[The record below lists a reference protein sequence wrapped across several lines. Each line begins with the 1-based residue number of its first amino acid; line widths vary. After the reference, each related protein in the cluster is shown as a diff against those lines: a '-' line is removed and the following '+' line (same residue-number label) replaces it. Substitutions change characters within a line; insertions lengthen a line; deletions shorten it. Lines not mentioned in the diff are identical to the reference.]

1 MLSDFGLLRKSCSRR
16 LTLTPMKVVIG
27 YMPDYA
33 NQGFRCAARMSVAAA
48 WWAVHAGQDAVALC
62 PRLLGFL

>member
-33 NQGFRCAARMSVAAA
+33 NPRSAA
-48 WWAVHAGQDAVALC
+48 
-62 PRLLGFL
+62 LGSTLETGRVRPF